1 MRARVVLVFGLL
13 NALNGYDNL
22 LGWFNGNYTALDG
35 GRHLAEI
42 LKNLPQRNLMVKSG
56 HHHHSRVVVPA
67 FEPTRSN
74 YQDLLSRCRTR
85 WARRR
90 TDVEREIRNRI
101 RPDQGQQTQEVLRGW
116 D

>member
-1 MRARVVLVFGLL
+1 MAS
-13 NALNGYDNL
+13 
-22 LGWFNGNYTALDG
+22 ALDG
-35 GRHLAEI
+35 GKHLAEI
-42 LKNLPQRNLMVKSG
+42 LKNLPQRNLVVKSG

-67 FEPTRSN
+67 FEPNRSN

-85 WARRR
+85 WAKRR

-101 RPDQGQQTQEVLRGW
+101 RLDQGQQTQEALHGW